1 MCRGFF
7 LFIPTIQILHDI
19 TKNKYRKEMALLI
32 LCTYTEKCR
41 NENMKKIRYML
52 ILFLVVLHGLASAQ
66 NLADRVVEHT
76 YPNGLKLLMIER
88 HTSPTVAP
96 YILFKAGSVDESDDS
111 RGIAHMLEHMLFKGT
126 KTIGTTDYGKEKAV
140 LEEIDKIGDMLD
152 MERAKGTKADAAKIT
167 ELEEQLKVKQEAAKE
182 WVISG
187 EYTEI
192 YTQHG
197 STGFNA
203 GTSVDYTIYT
213 VELPSNKLELWAML
227 ESDRLKNAVLRQFYV
242 EREAVKEERRM
253 AVDSRPGGKLYEQF
267 MAAAFTAHPYGMPI
281 IGWPSDIAMLNREKA
296 EEFFKIHYA
305 PNNSVMVIVGDINP
319 DKTIKLIE
327 KYFGDIPS
335 QPLPAEVTVR
345 EPAQEGERRIEVE
358 FDAEPQMMI
367 GFHKPTIPH
376 FDDYVLDM
384 ISAILSDGRTSRF
397 YKNIVE
403 TGIAVS
409 VDSINGYPGARYNNL
424 FVVTATPRSPNT
436 TADVEDAIYTQL
448 EKLKTEPV
456 EDKEFKRILKQIDA
470 GFIRAL
476 SSNSGMANQLAFYE
490 GIAGDWRYILDWR
503 KKMYEITTDDIMR
516 VANTYF
522 IKSNRTV
529 ATLIKKEE
537 PPEEMVDEEETE

>member
-1 MCRGFF
+1 M
-7 LFIPTIQILHDI
+7 LEIS
-19 TKNKYRKEMALLI
+19 
-32 LCTYTEKCR
+32 
-41 NENMKKIRYML
+41 MKKIRYLL
-52 ILFLVVLHGLASAQ
+52 ILFILTFHGIASAQ
-66 NLADRVVEHT
+66 NLEDRVVEHT

-88 HTSPTVAP
+88 HNSPTVAP
-96 YILFKAGSVDESDDS
+96 YILFKAGSVDESNNA

-126 KTIGTTDYGKEKAV
+126 KTIGTTNYEKEKVV
-140 LEEIDKIGDMLD
+140 LAEIDKIGDALD
-152 MERAKGTKADAAKIT
+152 KERAKGNKANHKKIAELEAALKTQQDAAK
-167 ELEEQLKVKQEAAKE
+167 Q
-182 WVISG
+182 WVVSG

-253 AVDSRPGGKLYEQF
+253 VVDSRPGGKLYEQF
-267 MAAAFTAHPYGMPI
+267 MASAFTAHPYGIPI
-281 IGWPSDIAMLNREKA
+281 IGFPSDIAMLNRNKA

-305 PNNSVMVIVGDINP
+305 PNNSVMVIVGDINTE
-319 DKTIKLIE
+319 KTIKLID

-335 QPLPAEVTVR
+335 QPLPQEVTTK
-345 EPAQEGERRIEVE
+345 EPKQEGERRIEVE
-358 FDAEPQMMI
+358 FDAEPQLMI

-403 TGIAVS
+403 ESIAVS
-409 VDSINGYPGARYNNL
+409 VDSINGYPGARYDNL
-424 FVVTATPRSPNT
+424 FVISATPQSPNT
-436 TADVEDAIYTQL
+436 TIDVENAIYEQL

-456 EDKEFKRILKQIDA
+456 AEKEFKRILKQIDA
-470 GFIRAL
+470 GFIRGL
-476 SSNSGMANQLAFYE
+476 SSNSGMAYQLAFYE
-490 GIAGDWRYILDWR
+490 GIANNWRYILEWR
-503 KKMYEITTDDIMR
+503 KKMYEITPDDIMR
-516 VANTYF
+516 VAKKYF
-522 IKSNRTV
+522 KKSNRTV
-529 ATLIKKEE
+529 ATLIKKETDT
-537 PPEEMVDEEETE
+537 EEQSDSDEDFE

>member
-1 MCRGFF
+1 
-7 LFIPTIQILHDI
+7 
-19 TKNKYRKEMALLI
+19 
-32 LCTYTEKCR
+32 
-41 NENMKKIRYML
+41 MKQVRYLL
-52 ILFLVVLHGLASAQ
+52 ILFLVALHGIASAQ

-96 YILFKAGSVDESDDS
+96 YILFKAGSVDESDDA

-126 KTIGTTDYGKEKAV
+126 KTIGTTDYEKEKGV
-140 LEEIDKIGDMLD
+140 LAEIDKIGDALD
-152 MERAKGTKADAAKIT
+152 MERAKGTKADAEKIA
-167 ELEEQLKVKQEAAKE
+167 ELEAALKTQQEAAKE
-182 WVISG
+182 WIVSG

-227 ESDRLKNAVLRQFYV
+227 ESDRLKNAVLREFYV

-253 AVDSRPGGKLYEQF
+253 VVDTRPGGKLYEQF
-267 MAAAFTAHPYGMPI
+267 MAASFTAHPYGMPI
-281 IGWPSDIAMLNREKA
+281 IGWPSDIAMLNRKKA
-296 EEFFKIHYA
+296 ADFFRIHYA
-305 PNNSVMVIVGDINP
+305 PNNFVMVIVGDINVE
-319 DKTIKLIE
+319 KTIKLIE

-335 QPLPAEVTVR
+335 QPLPDEVTVR

-403 TGIAVS
+403 ESIAVS
-409 VDSINGYPGARYNNL
+409 ANSINGYPGARYDNL
-424 FVVTATPRSPNT
+424 FVVSATPRSPHT
-436 TADVEDAIYTQL
+436 TADVEEAIYTQL

-456 EDKEFKRILKQIDA
+456 AEKEFKRILKQIDA

-476 SSNSGMANQLAFYE
+476 SSNAGMANQLAFYE
-490 GIAGDWRYILDWR
+490 GIAGDWRYILNWR
-503 KKMYEITTDDIMR
+503 KKMYEITPDDIMR
-516 VANTYF
+516 VAQTYF
-522 IKSNRTV
+522 KKSNRTV
-529 ATLIKKEE
+529 ATLVKKEPIASE
-537 PPEEMVDEEETE
+537 STLEEDSE

>member
-1 MCRGFF
+1 
-7 LFIPTIQILHDI
+7 
-19 TKNKYRKEMALLI
+19 
-32 LCTYTEKCR
+32 
-41 NENMKKIRYML
+41 MKQVRYLL
-52 ILFLVVLHGLASAQ
+52 ILFLVALHGIASAQ

-76 YPNGLKLLMIER
+76 FPNGLKLLMIER

-96 YILFKAGSVDESDDS
+96 YILFKAGSVDESDDA

-126 KTIGTTDYGKEKAV
+126 KTIGTKDYEKEKVV
-140 LEEIDKIGDMLD
+140 LAEIDKIGDALD
-152 MERAKGTKADAAKIT
+152 RERAKGARADAEKIT
-167 ELEEQLKVKQEAAKE
+167 ELEAALKTHQEAVKE
-182 WVISG
+182 WIVSG

-227 ESDRLKNAVLRQFYV
+227 ESDRLKNAVLREFYV

-253 AVDSRPGGKLYEQF
+253 VVETRPGGKLYEQF
-267 MAAAFTAHPYGMPI
+267 MAASFTAHPYGMPI
-281 IGWPSDIAMLNREKA
+281 IGWPSDIAMLNRKKA
-296 EEFFKIHYA
+296 EEFFRIHYA
-305 PNNSVMVIVGDINP
+305 PNNSVMVIVGDINVE
-319 DKTIKLIE
+319 KTIKLIE

-335 QPLPAEVTVR
+335 QPLPDEVTVR

-403 TGIAVS
+403 EGIAVS
-409 VDSINGYPGARYNNL
+409 ANSINGYPGARYDNL
-424 FVVTATPRSPNT
+424 FVVSATPRSPHT
-436 TADVEDAIYTQL
+436 TADVEKAIYAQL
-448 EKLKTEPV
+448 EKLKMEPV
-456 EDKEFKRILKQIDA
+456 AEKEFKRILKQIDA

-476 SSNSGMANQLAFYE
+476 SSNAGMANQLAFYE
-490 GIAGDWRYILDWR
+490 GIAGDWRYILNWR
-503 KKMYEITTDDIMR
+503 KKMYEITPDDIMR
-516 VANTYF
+516 VAQTYF
-522 IKSNRTV
+522 KKSNRTV
-529 ATLIKKEE
+529 ATLVKKEPVASE
-537 PPEEMVDEEETE
+537 STDEEDSE

>member
-1 MCRGFF
+1 
-7 LFIPTIQILHDI
+7 
-19 TKNKYRKEMALLI
+19 
-32 LCTYTEKCR
+32 
-41 NENMKKIRYML
+41 ML

-126 KTIGTTDYGKEKAV
+126 KTIGTTDYGKEKAI

>member
-1 MCRGFF
+1 
-7 LFIPTIQILHDI
+7 
-19 TKNKYRKEMALLI
+19 
-32 LCTYTEKCR
+32 
-41 NENMKKIRYML
+41 MKQVRYLL
-52 ILFLVVLHGLASAQ
+52 ILFLVALHGIASAQ
-66 NLADRVVEHT
+66 NLADRVAEHT
-76 YPNGLKLLMIER
+76 FPNGLKLLMIER

-96 YILFKAGSVDESDDS
+96 YILFKAGSVDESDDA

-126 KTIGTTDYGKEKAV
+126 KTIGTKDYEKEKVV
-140 LEEIDKIGDMLD
+140 LAEIDKIGDALD
-152 MERAKGTKADAAKIT
+152 MERAKGVRADAEKIA
-167 ELEEQLKVKQEAAKE
+167 ELEAALKTQQEAVKE
-182 WVISG
+182 WVVSG

-227 ESDRLKNAVLRQFYV
+227 ESDRLKNAVLREFYV

-253 AVDSRPGGKLYEQF
+253 VVDTRPGGKLYEQF
-267 MAAAFTAHPYGMPI
+267 MAASFTAHPYGMPI
-281 IGWPSDIAMLNREKA
+281 IGWPSDIAMLNRKKA
-296 EEFFKIHYA
+296 EEFFRIHYA
-305 PNNSVMVIVGDINP
+305 PNNSVMVIVGDINVE
-319 DKTIKLIE
+319 KTIKLIE

-335 QPLPAEVTVR
+335 QPLPDEVTVR

-403 TGIAVS
+403 EGIAVS
-409 VDSINGYPGARYNNL
+409 ANSINGYPGARYDNL
-424 FVVTATPRSPNT
+424 FVVSATPRSPHT
-436 TADVEDAIYTQL
+436 TADVEEAIYTQL

-456 EDKEFKRILKQIDA
+456 AEKEFKRILKQIDA

-476 SSNSGMANQLAFYE
+476 SSNAGMANQLAFYE
-490 GIAGDWRYILDWR
+490 GIAGDWRYILNWR
-503 KKMYEITTDDIMR
+503 KKMYEITPDDIMR
-516 VANTYF
+516 VAQTYF
-522 IKSNRTV
+522 KKSNRTV
-529 ATLIKKEE
+529 AILVKKEPVASE
-537 PPEEMVDEEETE
+537 STDEEDSE

>member
-1 MCRGFF
+1 MCCY
-7 LFIPTIQILHDI
+7 L
-19 TKNKYRKEMALLI
+19 
-32 LCTYTEKCR
+32 
-41 NENMKKIRYML
+41 L
-52 ILFLVVLHGLASAQ
+52 ILFLVTLHGLASAQ
-66 NLADRVVEHT
+66 NLADRVVEHEFS
-76 YPNGLKLLMIER
+76 NGLKLLMIER

-126 KTIGTTDYGKEKAV
+126 KTIGTTDYEKEKDILV
-140 LEEIDKIGDMLD
+140 EIDKIGDMLD
-152 MERAKGTKADAAKIT
+152 MERAKGSKADDARIT
-167 ELEEQLKVKQEAAKE
+167 ELAEELKTKQEAAKE
-182 WVISG
+182 WVLSG

-253 AVDSRPGGKLYEQF
+253 AVDTRPGGKLYEQF
-267 MAAAFTAHPYGMPI
+267 MAASFTAHPYGMPI
-281 IGWPSDIAMLNREKA
+281 IGWPSDIAMLNRKKA
-296 EEFFKIHYA
+296 EDFFRIHYA

-319 DKTIKLIE
+319 QETIKLIE

-409 VDSINGYPGARYNNL
+409 VDSINGYPGARYDNL

-436 TADVEDAIYTQL
+436 TTDVENAIYSQL
-448 EKLKTEPV
+448 DKLKTEPV
-456 EDKEFKRILKQIDA
+456 EEKEFKRILKQIDA

-476 SSNSGMANQLAFYE
+476 SSNAGMANQLAFYE

-522 IKSNRTV
+522 VKSNRTV
-529 ATLIKKEE
+529 ATLVKKEIDASE
-537 PPEEMVDEEETE
+537 DMVTEEETE

>member
-1 MCRGFF
+1 MK
-7 LFIPTIQILHDI
+7 QIRSL
-19 TKNKYRKEMALLI
+19 
-32 LCTYTEKCR
+32 
-41 NENMKKIRYML
+41 L
-52 ILFLVVLHGLASAQ
+52 ILFLTTLYSIASAQ
-66 NLADRVVEHT
+66 NLADRVVEHQFE
-76 YPNGLKLLMIER
+76 NGLKLLMIER

-96 YILFKAGSVDESDDS
+96 YILFKAGSVDESDDA

-126 KTIGTTDYGKEKAV
+126 KTIGTTDYEKEKEV
-140 LEEIDKIGDMLD
+140 LTQIDEIGDALD
-152 MERAKGTKADAAKIT
+152 KERAKGSKADEARIS
-167 ELEEQLKVKQEAAKE
+167 ELEQALATKQEAAKE

-187 EYTEI
+187 EYTKI

-227 ESDRLKNAVLRQFYV
+227 ESDRLKNAVLREFYV

-253 AVDSRPGGKLYEQF
+253 AVDTRPGGKLYEQF
-267 MAAAFTAHPYGMPI
+267 IAAAFTAHPYGMPI
-281 IGWPSDIAMLNREKA
+281 IGWPSDIAMLNRNKA

-305 PNNSVMVIVGDINP
+305 PNNSVMVIVGAINIEN
-319 DKTIKLIE
+319 TIKLID

-335 QPLPAEVTVR
+335 QPLPDEVTVR
-345 EPAQEGERRIEVE
+345 EPEQEGERRIEVE

-403 TGIAVS
+403 KSIAVS
-409 VDSINGYPGARYNNL
+409 ANSINGYPGARYDNL
-424 FVVTATPRSPNT
+424 FVISATPRSPNT
-436 TADVEDAIYTQL
+436 TVDVEEAIYTEL

-456 EDKEFKRILKQIDA
+456 EEKEFKRILKQIDA
-470 GFIRAL
+470 SFIRAL
-476 SSNSGMANQLAFYE
+476 SSNAGMANQLAFYE
-490 GIAGDWRYILDWR
+490 GIAGDWRYILNWR
-503 KKMYEITTDDIMR
+503 TKMYEITPENIMR
-516 VANTYF
+516 VAKTYF
-522 IKSNRTV
+522 NKSNRTV
-529 ATLIKKEE
+529 ATLVKKQTETTEE
-537 PPEEMVDEEETE
+537 NVNEEGSE

>member
-1 MCRGFF
+1 
-7 LFIPTIQILHDI
+7 
-19 TKNKYRKEMALLI
+19 
-32 LCTYTEKCR
+32 
-41 NENMKKIRYML
+41 MKQIRYLL
-52 ILFLVVLHGLASAQ
+52 ILFLVALHGIASAQ

-96 YILFKAGSVDESDDS
+96 YILFKAGSVDESDDA

-126 KTIGTTDYGKEKAV
+126 KTIGTTDYEKEKDV
-140 LEEIDKIGDMLD
+140 LAEIDKIGDALD
-152 MERAKGTKADAAKIT
+152 MEQAKGTRADAEKIA
-167 ELEEQLKVKQEAAKE
+167 ELEAALKTQQEAAKE
-182 WVISG
+182 WIVSG

-227 ESDRLKNAVLRQFYV
+227 ESDRLKNAVLREFYV

-253 AVDSRPGGKLYEQF
+253 VVETRPGGKLYEQF
-267 MAAAFTAHPYGMPI
+267 MAASFTAHPYGMPI
-281 IGWPSDIAMLNREKA
+281 IGWPSDIAMLNRKKA
-296 EEFFKIHYA
+296 EEFFRVHYA
-305 PNNSVMVIVGDINP
+305 PNNSVMVIVGDINVE
-319 DKTIKLIE
+319 KTIKLIE

-335 QPLPAEVTVR
+335 QPLPDEVTVK

-403 TGIAVS
+403 EGIAVS
-409 VDSINGYPGARYNNL
+409 ANSINGYPGARYDNL
-424 FVVTATPRSPNT
+424 FVVSATPRSPHS
-436 TADVEDAIYTQL
+436 TADVEEAIYTQL

-456 EDKEFKRILKQIDA
+456 AEKEFKRILKQIDA

-476 SSNSGMANQLAFYE
+476 SSNAGMANQLAFYE
-490 GIAGDWRYILDWR
+490 GIAGDWRYILNWR
-503 KKMYEITTDDIMR
+503 KKMYEITPDDIMR
-516 VANTYF
+516 VAQTYF
-522 IKSNRTV
+522 KKSNRTV
-529 ATLIKKEE
+529 ATLVKKEPVASE
-537 PPEEMVDEEETE
+537 STNEEDSE

>member
-1 MCRGFF
+1 MCCY
-7 LFIPTIQILHDI
+7 L
-19 TKNKYRKEMALLI
+19 
-32 LCTYTEKCR
+32 
-41 NENMKKIRYML
+41 L
-52 ILFLVVLHGLASAQ
+52 ILFLVTLHGLASAQ
-66 NLADRVVEHT
+66 NLADRVVEHEFS
-76 YPNGLKLLMIER
+76 NGLKLLMIER

-126 KTIGTTDYGKEKAV
+126 KTIGTTDYEKEKGILV
-140 LEEIDKIGDMLD
+140 EIDKIGDMLD
-152 MERAKGTKADAAKIT
+152 MERAKGSKADDARIT
-167 ELEEQLKVKQEAAKE
+167 ELAEELKTKQEAAKE
-182 WVISG
+182 WVLSG

-253 AVDSRPGGKLYEQF
+253 AVDTRPGGKLYEQF
-267 MAAAFTAHPYGMPI
+267 MAASFTAHPYGMPI
-281 IGWPSDIAMLNREKA
+281 IGWPSDIAMLNRKKA
-296 EEFFKIHYA
+296 EDFFRIHYA

-319 DKTIKLIE
+319 QETIKLIE

-409 VDSINGYPGARYNNL
+409 VDSINGYPGARYDNL

-436 TADVEDAIYTQL
+436 TTDVENAIYSQL
-448 EKLKTEPV
+448 DKLKTEPV
-456 EDKEFKRILKQIDA
+456 EEKEFKRILKQIDA

-476 SSNSGMANQLAFYE
+476 SSNAGMANQLAFYE

-522 IKSNRTV
+522 VKSNRTV
-529 ATLIKKEE
+529 ATLVKKEIDASE
-537 PPEEMVDEEETE
+537 DMVTEEETE

>member
-1 MCRGFF
+1 
-7 LFIPTIQILHDI
+7 
-19 TKNKYRKEMALLI
+19 
-32 LCTYTEKCR
+32 
-41 NENMKKIRYML
+41 MKQVRYLL
-52 ILFLVVLHGLASAQ
+52 ILFLVALHGIASAQ

-96 YILFKAGSVDESDDS
+96 YILFKAGSVDESDDA

-126 KTIGTTDYGKEKAV
+126 KTIGTTDYEKEKVV
-140 LEEIDKIGDMLD
+140 LAEIDKIGDALD
-152 MERAKGTKADAAKIT
+152 MERAKGARADTKKIA
-167 ELEEQLKVKQEAAKE
+167 ELEAALKSQQEAAKE
-182 WVISG
+182 WIVSG

-227 ESDRLKNAVLRQFYV
+227 ESDRLKNAVLREFYV

-253 AVDSRPGGKLYEQF
+253 VVDTRPGGKLYEQF
-267 MAAAFTAHPYGMPI
+267 MAASFTAHPYGMPI
-281 IGWPSDIAMLNREKA
+281 IGWPSDIAMLNRKKA
-296 EEFFKIHYA
+296 EEFFRIHYA
-305 PNNSVMVIVGDINP
+305 PNNSVMVIVGDINVEN
-319 DKTIKLIE
+319 TIKLIE

-335 QPLPAEVTVR
+335 QPLPDEVTVR
-345 EPAQEGERRIEVE
+345 EPTQEGERRIEVE

-403 TGIAVS
+403 ESIAVS
-409 VDSINGYPGARYNNL
+409 ANSINGYPGARYDNL
-424 FVVTATPRSPNT
+424 FVVSATPRSPNT
-436 TADVEDAIYTQL
+436 TADVEEAIYAQL

-456 EDKEFKRILKQIDA
+456 AEKEFKRILKQIDA
-470 GFIRAL
+470 SFIRAL
-476 SSNSGMANQLAFYE
+476 SSNAGMANQLAFYE
-490 GIAGDWRYILDWR
+490 GIAGDWRYILNWR
-503 KKMYEITTDDIMR
+503 KKMYEITPDDIMR
-516 VANTYF
+516 VAQTYF
-522 IKSNRTV
+522 KKSNRTV
-529 ATLIKKEE
+529 ATLVKKEPITSE
-537 PPEEMVDEEETE
+537 STAEEENE

>member
-1 MCRGFF
+1 MK
-7 LFIPTIQILHDI
+7 QIRTQLI
-19 TKNKYRKEMALLI
+19 LLLI
-32 LCTYTEKCR
+32 F
-41 NENMKKIRYML
+41 ISG
-52 ILFLVVLHGLASAQ
+52 IASAQ

-76 YPNGLKLLMIER
+76 YENGLKLLMIER

-96 YILFKAGSVDESDDS
+96 YILFKAGAVDESDDA

-126 KTIGTTDYGKEKAV
+126 KTIGTTDYEKEKEV
-140 LEEIDKIGDMLD
+140 LSEIDTIGDALD
-152 MERAKGTKADAAKIT
+152 NERAKGPKADASIIA
-167 ELEEQLKVKQEAAKE
+167 ELEGALNAKQEEAKQ
-182 WVISG
+182 WVVSG
-187 EYTEI
+187 EYTKI

-227 ESDRLKNAVLRQFYV
+227 ESDRLKNAVLREFYV

-253 AVDSRPGGKLYEQF
+253 VVDTRPGGKLYEQF
-267 MAAAFTAHPYGMPI
+267 IAASFTAHPYGMPI
-281 IGWPSDIAMLNREKA
+281 IGWPSDIAMLNRKKA

-305 PNNSVMVIVGDINP
+305 PNNSVMVIVGDINTE
-319 DKTIKLIE
+319 KTIELIG

-335 QPLPAEVTVR
+335 QPLPDEVTVK
-345 EPAQEGERRIEVE
+345 EPVQEGERRIEVE

-403 TGIAVS
+403 KSIAVS
-409 VDSINGYPGARYNNL
+409 ANSINGYPGARYDNL
-424 FVVTATPRSPNT
+424 FVISATPRSPNST
-436 TADVEDAIYTQL
+436 SDVEAVIYAEL

-456 EDKEFKRILKQIDA
+456 EEKEFKRILKQIDA
-470 GFIRAL
+470 SYIRAL
-476 SSNSGMANQLAFYE
+476 SSNAGMANQLAFYE
-490 GIAGDWRYILDWR
+490 GIAGDWRYILNWR
-503 KKMYEITTDDIMR
+503 KKMYEIKPEDIMR

-522 IKSNRTV
+522 KKSNRTV
-529 ATLIKKEE
+529 ATLVKKDVETSQD
-537 PPEEMVDEEETE
+537 MVDEEESE